1 MPRFRLAVVLAGLV
15 ALLVPAA
22 AQAAT
27 LPVPY
32 TFLTSAVVA
41 GLSPQASAPGT
52 NDWTCKPT
60 AAHPRPVVLVH
71 GLMGNRATNWQTYGP
86 LLKNNGYCVFAL
98 TYGVNKLEPVPA
110 FGGLNPIEQSA
121 GELKA
126 FVTRVLTATG
136 ARQVDIV
143 GHSEGTVM
151 PDYYAKFLGG
161 APKIRNYVSIA
172 PLWHGTNPAGLATIY
187 AAGTPFGVSPLVAKA
202 LQPYFA
208 SGPQLLAG
216 SAFWQKMWTGGTPVV
231 PGITYTNIVTKYD
244 ELVQPYTSGI
254 MPGMRNHVVQDS
266 CNLDYA
272 EHFQIVADPVTAR
285 IVLNTLDPA
294 HARPVPCRLVL
305 PFVGGV

>member
-98 TYGVNKLEPVPA
+98 TY
-110 FGGLNPIEQSA
+110 
-121 GELKA
+121 
-126 FVTRVLTATG
+126 
-136 ARQVDIV
+136 
-143 GHSEGTVM
+143 
-151 PDYYAKFLGG
+151 
-161 APKIRNYVSIA
+161 
-172 PLWHGTNPAGLATIY
+172 
-187 AAGTPFGVSPLVAKA
+187 
-202 LQPYFA
+202 
-208 SGPQLLAG
+208 
-216 SAFWQKMWTGGTPVV
+216 
-231 PGITYTNIVTKYD
+231 
-244 ELVQPYTSGI
+244 
-254 MPGMRNHVVQDS
+254 
-266 CNLDYA
+266 
-272 EHFQIVADPVTAR
+272 
-285 IVLNTLDPA
+285 
-294 HARPVPCRLVL
+294 
-305 PFVGGV
+305 